1 MIAMEKKIGIMGG
14 TFNPVHY
21 GHLLLAEQAREE
33 LLLDEI
39 LFMPSGNSYMKD
51 QNEIL
56 DGEDRASM
64 LALAI
69 EGHPD
74 FRLSRMELDRKGPTY
89 TADTLLELK
98 EKFPQNTYYFIM
110 GADSLLMLEN
120 WKNPDVIL
128 QNAVIA
134 VAVRG
139 AGNTEKIKLISM
151 HLKNTY
157 GANIQILSSRFVD
170 ISSSEIR
177 QRIRDGKSIRYLLP
191 EHVQEYILKNHLYQN
206 K

>member
-1 MIAMEKKIGIMGG
+1 MEKKIGIMGG

-74 FRLSRMELDRKGPTY
+74 FRLSRMEPDRKGPTY

-151 HLKNTY
+151 HLENTY

>member
-1 MIAMEKKIGIMGG
+1 MEKKIGIMGG

-56 DGEDRASM
+56 DGEDRAAM
-64 LALAI
+64 IALAI
-69 EGHPD
+69 EGHPN

-98 EKFPQNTYYFIM
+98 ERFPQNTYYFIM

-128 QNAVIA
+128 QNAVIV

-139 AGNTEKIKLISM
+139 TGNTEKTKLISM
-151 HLKNTY
+151 HLENTY
-157 GANIQILSSRFVD
+157 GANVQVLSPRFVD
-170 ISSSEIR
+170 ISSTEIR

-191 EHVQEYILKNHLYQN
+191 EHVQKYIFKNHLYQN